1 MQRPDCEGSLKSN
14 VEIMVARPSPDT
26 LQQRSAH
33 LLDTI
38 ADMTGLGAWELAVDP
53 MTPLW
58 SSHARQ
64 IFGIDPAASI
74 TLEDVLDCFADE
86 GRPTLETAFQEAV
99 ANGKGFDVTLPAIRQ
114 DGARLWVRC
123 VGNAEVVDDRTV
135 RLSGAVQDVT
145 QQYEIGRRLER
156 ASRLSFQG
164 HWEYDFGTDEVWCS
178 EAYQQLLGFPRRERR
193 VAATLFDAETHPEDE
208 ADVTTAFG
216 RHIEANAPY
225 DVQLR
230 LKTAAG
236 QWRWFRRRGAI
247 ERDKLGR
254 IVSFT
259 GQLIDIHDE
268 RMAQDELKEIRA
280 RLERAVEGSSD
291 GLYERDLISGVTWYS
306 PSVRELLGYAPDEP
320 FPSTILE
327 LTPAAER
334 SSVEEAG
341 RKHIEEGLPFDVV
354 FPVRHRNGET
364 RWVRSRGRCERDEH
378 GTPTH
383 LSGSI
388 QDITAQLAART
399 ALVAATEEA
408 SAANKAKGDFLA
420 NMSHEIRTPMNGVLG
435 MTELLL
441 ETSLNPVQHEYA
453 ETIRTSATSLL
464 GILNDILD
472 FSKIE
477 AGRLE
482 VESVEMDVRDCVEDV
497 GTMMAVQAAA
507 KNLEFIV
514 NVDPAIPECV
524 LGDPHRLR
532 QILTNLAGNAIK
544 FTQAGEVVIEVHNI
558 GTRSDRVL
566 LHFEVRDTGFG
577 MTPKVIEKL
586 FQPFVQADAS
596 TTRHFGGTGLGL
608 SIVKRLCELMG
619 GTISVASSPGVGT
632 AFSVTLPVEAVTT
645 TTERILDSTLAAVSR
660 RILVV
665 DDNDTNRRVLRG
677 QLLPA
682 GHVVATTA
690 RAGEVVPLLK
700 KAVADGEPFDLVIA
714 DDQMPDAD
722 GSWLAQ
728 KLKSDPTLAP
738 VPLVLLTSFD
748 RHGSTRRLADL
759 GFAGYLTKP
768 VRGRE
773 LRACVERVLDTTN
786 QSGSHS
792 LLVTRS
798 SLAAQKV
805 FGHYRGRVLVAEDH
819 IVNQQVTRR
828 FLERLG
834 CTVELADNGLRAVEA
849 CALENIDL
857 VLMDVQ
863 MPIMDGLTATREIR
877 RAETHGRRTPIVALT
892 ASAMTDELDRCL
904 AAGMDGLL
912 TKPLQPLQLR
922 EMLDRHGLGSAREG
936 ARGVNPRLI
945 APALDLV
952 RLRATVGDDWQFM
965 KELCRTFMASSRSLL
980 EELQHAVTIED
991 RPQVKA
997 VAHKLKGG
1005 AGSVCAQ
1012 RIMDL
1017 SLALEHTALGAPGNE
1032 LAGMLDQI
1040 RAALGECA
1048 SVVEVYFS

>member
-1 MQRPDCEGSLKSN
+1 MP
-14 VEIMVARPSPDT
+14 ARPSPET

-38 ADMTGLGAWELAVDP
+38 ANMTGLGAWELDVES

-64 IFGIDPAASI
+64 IFGMDRSAVI
-74 TLEDVLDCFADE
+74 TLAQFVDCFAQE
-86 GRPTLETAFQEAV
+86 ARPILDTAFREAV
-99 ANGKGFDVTLPAIRQ
+99 ANGKGLDLTLPAVRR

-123 VGNAEVVDDRTV
+123 VGDAEVVDDRTV

-145 QQYEIGRRLER
+145 QQYEAELRLQR
-156 ASRLSFQG
+156 ASRSSFQG
-164 HWEYDFGTDEVWCS
+164 HWEYDFGTDQVWCS
-178 EAYQQLLGFPRRERR
+178 EAYQQLLGFAPRERR
-193 VAATLFDAETHPEDE
+193 VSAASFHAETHPEDE
-208 ADVTTAFG
+208 AAVRAAFA
-216 RHIEANAPY
+216 RHIADESPY

-230 LKTAAG
+230 LRTATG
-236 QWRWFRRRGAI
+236 QWRWFRRRGAT

-254 IVSFT
+254 IASLT

-268 RMAQDELKEIRA
+268 RQAQVELREIRA
-280 RLERAVEGSSD
+280 RFERAVEGSSD
-291 GLYERDLISGVTWYS
+291 GLYEYDLVSGATWYS
-306 PSVRELLGYAPDEP
+306 PSVREMLGYTCDEP
-320 FPSTILE
+320 FPSSILE
-327 LTPAAER
+327 LTPPAER
-334 SSVEEAG
+334 ISVEEAARQHVEQG
-341 RKHIEEGLPFDVV
+341 TSFDVM
-354 FPVRHRNGET
+354 FPVRHRNGEN
-364 RWVRSRGRCERDEH
+364 RWVRSRGRCERNEN

-388 QDITAQLAART
+388 QDITAQLKASA

-408 SAANKAKGDFLA
+408 SAANRAKSDFLA

-441 ETSLNPVQHEYA
+441 DTSLNAVQHEYA

-482 VESVEMDVRDCVEDV
+482 VEAVEVDVRDCVEDV
-497 GTMMAVQAAA
+497 GAMMAVQAAA

-514 NVDPAIPECV
+514 NVDPATPECV
-524 LGDPHRLR
+524 LADPHRLR
-532 QILTNLAGNAIK
+532 QILTNLANNALK
-544 FTQAGEVVIEVHNI
+544 FTQAGEVVIEVHNL

-566 LHFEVRDTGFG
+566 LHFEVRDTGVG
-577 MTPKVIEKL
+577 MAPDVVERL

-619 GTISVASSPGVGT
+619 GTVNVVSRPGVGT
-632 AFSVTLPVEAVTT
+632 SFSVTLPCEPLAT
-645 TTERILDSTLAAVSR
+645 TTERLLELPQATVSR

-682 GHVVATTA
+682 GHVVQTTGRA
-690 RAGEVVPLLK
+690 RDVVALLK
-700 KAVADGEPFDLVIA
+700 QAVAEGQPFDLVIA

-728 KLKSDPTLAP
+728 KLKSDPELEP
-738 VPLVLLTSFD
+738 VPLVLLTSLD
-748 RHGSTRRLADL
+748 RHGGTRRLADL

-773 LRACVERVLDTTN
+773 LRACVERVMDSTH
-786 QSGSHS
+786 QSGSHAQ
-792 LLVTRS
+792 LVTRS
-798 SLAAQKV
+798 SLAAEKAVGQ
-805 FGHYRGRVLVAEDH
+805 YRGRVLVAEDN
-819 IVNQQVTRR
+819 IVNQQVTKR

-834 CTVELADNGLRAVEA
+834 CQVELADNGLRAVEF
-849 CALENIDL
+849 CAHSNIDL

-877 RAETHGRRTPIVALT
+877 RAETPGRRVPIVALT

-912 TKPLQPLQLR
+912 TKPLQPRQLR
-922 EMLDRHGLGSAREG
+922 SILERHGLGSARDPATLDA
-936 ARGVNPRLI
+936 ARSPVERVI
-945 APALDLV
+945 APALDLA
-952 RLRATVGDDWQFM
+952 RLRTLVGDDPQFM
-965 KELCRTFMASSRSLL
+965 EELCRTFMASSTRLF
-980 EELQHAVTIED
+980 EELRQAVAGED
-991 RPQVKA
+991 RVQVKA
-997 VAHKLKGG
+997 LAHKLKGG

-1017 SLALEHTALGAPGNE
+1017 SLALEHTAPVAPGAE
-1032 LAGMLDQI
+1032 LSGLVEQL
-1040 RAALGECA
+1040 RSALGECA
-1048 SVVEVYFS
+1048 RVIEVSFS

>member
-1 MQRPDCEGSLKSN
+1 MP
-14 VEIMVARPSPDT
+14 ARPSPET

-38 ADMTGLGAWELAVDP
+38 ANMTGLGAWELDVGS

-64 IFGIDPAASI
+64 IFGMDRTGTI
-74 TLEDVLDCFADE
+74 TLTDFLEHFAHEARPILDA
-86 GRPTLETAFQEAV
+86 AFQTAV
-99 ANGKGFDVTLPAIRQ
+99 ANGKSFDLTLPALRR

-123 VGNAEVVDDRTV
+123 VGDAEVVDDRTV

-145 QQYEIGRRLER
+145 QQYEAGLRLQR
-156 ASRLSFQG
+156 ASRSSFQG
-164 HWEYDFGTDEVWCS
+164 HWEYDFGTDQVWCS
-178 EAYQQLLGFPRRERR
+178 EAYQQLLGFPPRERR
-193 VAATLFDAETHPEDE
+193 VPASTFHAETHAADE
-208 ADVTTAFG
+208 AAVSAAFA
-216 RHIEANAPY
+216 RHITDETPY

-230 LKTAAG
+230 LRTAAG
-236 QWRWFRRRGAI
+236 EWRWFRRRGAM

-254 IVSFT
+254 ITSLT

-268 RMAQDELKEIRA
+268 RQAQVELREIRA
-280 RLERAVEGSSD
+280 RFERAVEGSSD
-291 GLYERDLISGVTWYS
+291 GLYEYDLISGATWYS
-306 PSVRELLGYAPDEP
+306 PSVREMLGYVAEET
-320 FPSTILE
+320 FPGSILE
-327 LTPAAER
+327 LTPPAER
-334 SSVEEAG
+334 QSVEDAARQHVEQG
-341 RKHIEEGLPFDVV
+341 MPFDVM
-354 FPVRHRNGET
+354 FPVRHRNGED

-378 GTPTH
+378 GKPTYF
-383 LSGSI
+383 SGSI
-388 QDITAQLAART
+388 QDITAQLKASA

-408 SAANKAKGDFLA
+408 SAANRAKSDFLA

-441 ETSLNPVQHEYA
+441 DTSLNPVQHEYA

-497 GTMMAVQAAA
+497 ATMMAVQAAA

-514 NVDPAIPECV
+514 NVDPATPEWV
-524 LGDPHRLR
+524 LADPHRLR

-544 FTQAGEVVIEVHNI
+544 FTQAGEVVIEVHNL
-558 GTRSDRVL
+558 GTRNDRAL
-566 LHFEVRDTGFG
+566 LYFEVRDTGAG
-577 MTPKVIEKL
+577 MAPEVVEKL

-619 GTISVASSPGVGT
+619 GSVSVVSRPGVGT
-632 AFSVTLPVEAVTT
+632 AFAVTLPCEPLTT
-645 TTERILDSTLAAVSR
+645 TTERLPESAQATISR

-682 GHVVATTA
+682 GHIVETTGRAGDVVA
-690 RAGEVVPLLK
+690 LLK
-700 KAVADGEPFDLVIA
+700 QSVAAGQPFDLVIA

-728 KLKSDPTLAP
+728 KLKSDPDLEP
-738 VPLVLLTSFD
+738 VPLVLLTSLD
-748 RHGSTRRLADL
+748 RHGGTRRLADL

-773 LRACVERVLDTTN
+773 LRACVERVMDSTQ
-786 QSGSHS
+786 QSGSHAQ
-792 LLVTRS
+792 LVTRS
-798 SLAAQKV
+798 SLAADMA
-805 FGHYRGRVLVAEDH
+805 FGHYRGRVLVAEDN

-834 CTVELADNGLRAVEA
+834 CRVELADNGLRAVES
-849 CALENIDL
+849 CAHSNIDL

-863 MPIMDGLTATREIR
+863 MPIMDGLTAAREIR
-877 RAETHGRRTPIVALT
+877 RAEPPGRRVPIVALT

-912 TKPLQPLQLR
+912 TKPLQQLR
-922 EMLDRHGLGSAREG
+922 LREVLERHGLGSMRDATLRD
-936 ARGVNPRLI
+936 GVRSPVERVV
-945 APALDLV
+945 APALDV
-952 RLRATVGDDWQFM
+952 ARLRTLVGDDPQFM
-965 KELCRTFMASSRSLL
+965 EELCRTFMASSTRLI
-980 EELQHAVTIED
+980 EELRQAVASED

-997 VAHKLKGG
+997 LAHKLKGG

-1012 RIMDL
+1012 RITDL
-1017 SLALEHTALGAPGNE
+1017 SLALEHTALVAPLAE
-1032 LAGMLDQI
+1032 LAGVVEQI
-1040 RAALGECA
+1040 RAAVGECA
-1048 SVVEVYFS
+1048 SVIEVIFQ

>member
-1 MQRPDCEGSLKSN
+1 MP
-14 VEIMVARPSPDT
+14 ARPSPET

-38 ADMTGLGAWELAVDP
+38 ANMTGLGAWELDVES

-64 IFGIDPAASI
+64 IFGMDRTGAI
-74 TLEDVLDCFADE
+74 TLADFLEHFAHEARPILDA
-86 GRPTLETAFQEAV
+86 AFQTAV
-99 ANGKGFDVTLPAIRQ
+99 ANGKSFDLTLPALRR

-123 VGNAEVVDDRTV
+123 VGDAEVVDDRTV

-145 QQYEIGRRLER
+145 QQYEAGLRLQR
-156 ASRLSFQG
+156 ASRSSFQG
-164 HWEYDFGTDEVWCS
+164 HWEYDFGTDQVWCS
-178 EAYQQLLGFPRRERR
+178 EAYQQLLGFPPRERR
-193 VAATLFDAETHPEDE
+193 LPAAGFHAETHAADE
-208 ADVTTAFG
+208 AAVSAAFA
-216 RHIEANAPY
+216 RHITDETPY

-230 LKTAAG
+230 LRTAAG
-236 QWRWFRRRGAI
+236 EWRWFRRRGAM

-254 IVSFT
+254 ITSLT

-268 RMAQDELKEIRA
+268 RQAQVELREIRA
-280 RLERAVEGSSD
+280 RFERAVEGSSD
-291 GLYERDLISGVTWYS
+291 GLYEYDLISGATWYS
-306 PSVRELLGYAPDEP
+306 PSVREMLGYAAEET
-320 FPSTILE
+320 FPTSILE
-327 LTPAAER
+327 LTPPGER
-334 SSVEEAG
+334 QSVEDAARQHVEQ
-341 RKHIEEGLPFDVV
+341 GLPFDVM
-354 FPVRHRNGET
+354 FPVRHRNGED

-378 GTPTH
+378 GKPTYF
-383 LSGSI
+383 SGSI
-388 QDITAQLAART
+388 QDITAQLKASA
-399 ALVAATEEA
+399 ALVKATEEA
-408 SAANKAKGDFLA
+408 SAANRAKSDFLA

-441 ETSLNPVQHEYA
+441 DTSLNPVQHEYA

-497 GTMMAVQAAA
+497 ATMMAVQAAA

-514 NVDPAIPECV
+514 NVDPATPEWV
-524 LGDPHRLR
+524 LADPHRLR

-544 FTQAGEVVIEVHNI
+544 FTQAGEVVIEVHNL
-558 GTRSDRVL
+558 GTRNDRAL
-566 LHFEVRDTGFG
+566 LYFEVRDTGAG
-577 MTPKVIEKL
+577 MAPEVVEKL

-619 GTISVASSPGVGT
+619 GSVNVVSRPGVGT
-632 AFSVTLPVEAVTT
+632 AFAVTLPCEPLTT
-645 TTERILDSTLAAVSR
+645 TTERLPESAQATISR

-682 GHVVATTA
+682 GHIVETTGRAGDVVA
-690 RAGEVVPLLK
+690 LLK
-700 KAVADGEPFDLVIA
+700 QSVAAGQPFDLVIA

-728 KLKSDPTLAP
+728 KLKSDPDLEP
-738 VPLVLLTSFD
+738 VPLVLLTSLD
-748 RHGSTRRLADL
+748 RHGGTRRLADL

-773 LRACVERVLDTTN
+773 LRACVERVMDSTQ
-786 QSGSHS
+786 QSGSHAQ
-792 LLVTRS
+792 LVTRS
-798 SLAAQKV
+798 SLAADKA
-805 FGHYRGRVLVAEDH
+805 FGHYRGRVLVAEDN

-834 CTVELADNGLRAVEA
+834 CRVELADNGLRAVES
-849 CALENIDL
+849 CAHGNIDL

-863 MPIMDGLTATREIR
+863 MPIMDGLTAAREIR
-877 RAETHGRRTPIVALT
+877 RAEPSGKRVPIVALT

-912 TKPLQPLQLR
+912 TKPLQQLR
-922 EMLDRHGLGSAREG
+922 LRDVLERHGLGSTRDATVRD
-936 ARGVNPRLI
+936 GVRSPVERVV
-945 APALDLV
+945 APALDV
-952 RLRATVGDDWQFM
+952 ARLRTLVGDDPQFM
-965 KELCRTFMASSRSLL
+965 EELCRTFMASSTRLI
-980 EELQHAVTIED
+980 EELRQAVASED

-997 VAHKLKGG
+997 LAHKLKGG

-1012 RIMDL
+1012 RITDL
-1017 SLALEHTALGAPGNE
+1017 ALALEHTALVAPIAE
-1032 LAGMLDQI
+1032 LAGVVEQI
-1040 RAALGECA
+1040 RAAVGECA
-1048 SVVEVYFS
+1048 SVIEVIFQ

>member
-1 MQRPDCEGSLKSN
+1 MAS
-14 VEIMVARPSPDT
+14 RPSPET

-38 ADMTGLGAWELAVDP
+38 ADMTGLGAWELDVES

-64 IFGIDPAASI
+64 IFATDPSRSI
-74 TLEDVLDCFADE
+74 TLAEFVDFFAQE
-86 GRPTLETAFQEAV
+86 GRPILDTAFQEAV
-99 ANGKGFDVTLPAIRQ
+99 ANGKSFDLTLPALRL

-123 VGNAEVVDDRTV
+123 VGDAEVVDDRTV

-145 QQYEIGRRLER
+145 QQYEAELRLQR
-156 ASRLSFQG
+156 ASRSSFQG
-164 HWEYDFGTDEVWCS
+164 HWEYDFGTDQVWCS
-178 EAYQQLLGFPRRERR
+178 EAYQQLLGFAPRERR
-193 VAATLFDAETHPEDE
+193 IAAASFHAETHPEDE
-208 ADVTTAFG
+208 PAVSAAFA
-216 RHIEANAPY
+216 RHIADETPY

-230 LKTAAG
+230 LRTAAG
-236 QWRWFRRRGAI
+236 QWRWFRRRGAM

-254 IVSFT
+254 LTSLT

-268 RMAQDELKEIRA
+268 RQGQVELREIRA
-280 RLERAVEGSSD
+280 RFERAIEGSSD
-291 GLYERDLISGVTWYS
+291 GLYEYDLISGATWYS
-306 PSVRELLGYAPDEP
+306 PSVREMLGYGADEP
-320 FPSTILE
+320 FPASILE

-334 SSVEEAG
+334 FSVEEATRQHVAQG
-341 RKHIEEGLPFDVV
+341 TPFDVM
-354 FPVRHRNGET
+354 FPVRHRNGEK
-364 RWVRSRGRCERDEH
+364 RWLRSRGRCERDEQ
-378 GTPTH
+378 GRPTH
-383 LSGSI
+383 FSGSI
-388 QDITAQLAART
+388 QDITAQLKASA

-408 SAANKAKGDFLA
+408 SAANRAKSDFLA

-441 ETSLNPVQHEYA
+441 DTSLNPVQHEYA

-482 VESVEMDVRDCVEDV
+482 VEAIEMDVRDCVEDV

-514 NVDPAIPECV
+514 NVDPATPEWV
-524 LGDPHRLR
+524 LADPHRLR

-544 FTQAGEVVIEVHNI
+544 FTQAGEVVIEVHNL
-558 GTRSDRVL
+558 GTRNDRAL
-566 LHFEVRDTGFG
+566 LYFEVRDTGAG
-577 MTPKVIEKL
+577 MTPEVLEKL
-586 FQPFVQADAS
+586 FRPFVQADAS

-619 GTISVASSPGVGT
+619 GSVSVVSSPGVGT
-632 AFSVTLPVEAVTT
+632 TFAVTLPCEPLTT
-645 TTERILDSTLAAVSR
+645 TIERLPESPQATVSR

-665 DDNDTNRRVLRG
+665 DDNDTNRRVLSG

-682 GHVVATTA
+682 GHVVETTGHA
-690 RAGEVVPLLK
+690 VDVVALLK
-700 KAVADGEPFDLVIA
+700 KALADGQPFDLVIA

-728 KLKSDPTLAP
+728 KLKSDPALEP
-738 VPLVLLTSFD
+738 VPLVLLTSLD
-748 RHGSTRRLADL
+748 RHGGTRRLADL

-773 LRACVERVLDTTN
+773 LRACVERVMDSTH
-786 QSGSHS
+786 QSGSHAQ
-792 LLVTRS
+792 LVTRS
-798 SLAAQKV
+798 SLSAQKV
-805 FGHYRGRVLVAEDH
+805 FGHYRGRVLVAEDN

-834 CTVELADNGLRAVEA
+834 CRVELADNGLRAVES
-849 CALENIDL
+849 CAQANIDL

-863 MPIMDGLTATREIR
+863 MPIMDGLTAAREIR
-877 RAETHGRRTPIVALT
+877 RAEAPGRRVPIVALT
-892 ASAMTDELDRCL
+892 ASAMTDELDRCR

-912 TKPLQPLQLR
+912 TKPLQPLRLR
-922 EMLDRHGLGSAREG
+922 EILERHGLGSMRETG
-936 ARGVNPRLI
+936 ARDGTRSPTERVVT
-945 APALDLV
+945 PALDLE
-952 RLRATVGDDWQFM
+952 RLRTLVGDDPQFM
-965 KELCRTFMASSRSLL
+965 EELCRTFMASSTRLI
-980 EELQHAVTIED
+980 EELRLAVAAGN

-1012 RIMDL
+1012 RILDL
-1017 SLALEHTALGAPGNE
+1017 SLALEHTAIGAPAAE
-1032 LAGMLDQI
+1032 LAGVVEQI
-1040 RAALGECA
+1040 RSALGECA
-1048 SVVEVYFS
+1048 SVIEVSFS

>member
-1 MQRPDCEGSLKSN
+1 MP
-14 VEIMVARPSPDT
+14 ARPSPET

-38 ADMTGLGAWELAVDP
+38 ANMTGLGAWELDVES

-64 IFGIDPAASI
+64 IFGMDLQRTV
-74 TLEDVLDCFADE
+74 TLTDFMECFAQE
-86 GRPTLETAFQEAV
+86 ARPLLDTAFQEAV
-99 ANGKGFDVTLPAIRQ
+99 ANGKSIDLTLPALRA

-123 VGNAEVVDDRTV
+123 VGDAEVVDDRTV
-135 RLSGAVQDVT
+135 RVSGAVQDVT
-145 QQYEIGRRLER
+145 QQYEADLRLQR
-156 ASRLSFQG
+156 ASRSSFQG
-164 HWEYDFGTDEVWCS
+164 HWEYDFGTDQVWCS
-178 EAYQQLLGFPRRERR
+178 EAYQQLLGFAPRERR
-193 VAATLFDAETHPEDE
+193 VPAASFHAETHPEDE
-208 ADVTTAFG
+208 AAISAAFAQ
-216 RHIEANAPY
+216 HIAAGTPY

-230 LKTAAG
+230 LRTAAG
-236 QWRWFRRRGAI
+236 QWRWFRRRGAM

-254 IVSFT
+254 LTSLT

-268 RMAQDELKEIRA
+268 RQAQVELREIRA
-280 RLERAVEGSSD
+280 RFERAVEGSSD
-291 GLYERDLISGVTWYS
+291 GLYEYDLLTGATWYS
-306 PSVRELLGYAPDEP
+306 PSMREMLGYRPDET
-320 FPSTILE
+320 FPASILE
-327 LTPAAER
+327 LTPPAER
-334 SSVEEAG
+334 SSVEAAARQHLEQG
-341 RKHIEEGLPFDVV
+341 SPFDVM
-354 FPVRHRNGET
+354 FPVRHRNGEQ
-364 RWVRSRGRCERDEH
+364 RWVRSRGRSERDEN
-378 GTPTH
+378 GRPTH
-383 LSGSI
+383 FSGSI
-388 QDITAQLAART
+388 QDITAQLKASA

-408 SAANKAKGDFLA
+408 SAANRAKSDFLA

-441 ETSLNPVQHEYA
+441 DTSLNPVQHEYA

-482 VESVEMDVRDCVEDV
+482 VEAVEVDVRDCVENV
-497 GTMMAVQAAA
+497 GIMMAVQAAA

-514 NVDPAIPECV
+514 NVDPATPECV
-524 LGDPHRLR
+524 LVDPHRLR

-544 FTQAGEVVIEVHNI
+544 FTQAGEVVIEVHNL

-566 LHFEVRDTGFG
+566 LHFEVRDTGVG
-577 MTPKVIEKL
+577 MSPAVVEKL

-619 GTISVASSPGVGT
+619 GTVNVVSRPGVGT
-632 AFSVTLPVEAVTT
+632 SFSVTMPCEPLAT
-645 TTERILDSTLAAVSR
+645 TTERLLELPQATVSR

-682 GHVVATTA
+682 GHVVETTG
-690 RAGEVVPLLK
+690 RAGDVVALLK
-700 KAVADGEPFDLVIA
+700 QSVAAGYPFDLVIA

-728 KLKSDPTLAP
+728 KLKSDPELEP
-738 VPLVLLTSFD
+738 VPLVLLTSLD
-748 RHGSTRRLADL
+748 RHGGTRRLADL

-773 LRACVERVLDTTN
+773 LRACVERVIDSTQ
-786 QSGSHS
+786 QSGSHAQ
-792 LLVTRS
+792 LVTRS
-798 SLAAQKV
+798 SLAAEKV
-805 FGHYRGRVLVAEDH
+805 FGHYRGRVLVAEDN

-834 CTVELADNGLRAVEA
+834 CKVELADNGLRAVEF
-849 CALENIDL
+849 CAQANLDL
-857 VLMDVQ
+857 VFMDVQ

-877 RAETHGRRTPIVALT
+877 RAEAPGRRVPIVALT

-904 AAGMDGLL
+904 AAGMDGLV
-912 TKPLQPLQLR
+912 TKPLQPRQLR
-922 EMLDRHGLGSAREG
+922 EVLERHGLGTARDAAAPEG
-936 ARGVNPRLI
+936 ARNTVERMV
-945 APALDLV
+945 APALDLA
-952 RLRATVGDDWQFM
+952 RLRTLVGDDPQFM
-965 KELCRTFMASSRSLL
+965 EELCRTFMASSSRLI
-980 EELQHAVTIED
+980 EELGQAVAGED
-991 RPQVKA
+991 RAQVKA

-1012 RIMDL
+1012 RVMDL
-1017 SLALEHTALGAPGNE
+1017 SLALEHTALVAPGVE
-1032 LAGMLDQI
+1032 LAGVVEQL

-1048 SVVEVYFS
+1048 SVIEVSFA

>member
-1 MQRPDCEGSLKSN
+1 VQSPMIASVRSPEAVRP
-14 VEIMVARPSPDT
+14 EI

-33 LLDTI
+33 LLDI
-38 ADMTGLGAWELAVDP
+38 VADMAGLGGWELAVDS

-58 SSHARQ
+58 SNHARQ

-74 TLEDVLDCFADE
+74 TLGDILDCFAE
-86 GRPTLETAFQEAV
+86 EARPLIETAFREAV
-99 ANGKGFDVTLPAIRQ
+99 ANGKSFDLTLPAIRR

-123 VGNAEVVDDRTV
+123 VGDAEVADERTL

-145 QQYEIGRRLER
+145 LQHEAGLRMRR
-156 ASRLSFQG
+156 ASRSSFQG
-164 HWEYDFGTDEVWCS
+164 HWEYDFGTDQVWCS
-178 EAYQQLLGFPRRERR
+178 GPYQQLLGFPPQERR
-193 VAATLFDAETHPEDE
+193 VSATAFHAETHPEDE
-208 ADVTTAFG
+208 AAVSDAFACHLSEG
-216 RHIEANAPY
+216 VPY
-225 DVQLR
+225 DVHLR
-230 LKTAAG
+230 LQTASG
-236 QWRWFRRRGAI
+236 QWRWFRRRGGM
-247 ERDKLGR
+247 ERDELGR
-254 IVSFT
+254 ITCLT

-268 RMAQDELKEIRA
+268 RVAQAELREIRA
-280 RLERAVEGSSD
+280 RFERAVEGSTD
-291 GLYERDLISGVTWYS
+291 GLYEYDLISGATWYS
-306 PSVRELLGYAPDEP
+306 PSVREILGLGPDEP
-320 FPSTILE
+320 FPTTILE
-327 LTPAAER
+327 LTSPAER
-334 SSVEEAG
+334 RMVETAT
-341 RKHIEEGLPFDVV
+341 RRHTEEGTPFDVV
-354 FPVRHRNGET
+354 FSIDHRDGEK
-364 RWVRSRGRCERDEH
+364 RWVRSRGRCERNE
-378 GTPTH
+378 GGRPSYF
-383 LSGSI
+383 SGSI
-388 QDITAQLAART
+388 QDITSQLTARA

-408 SAANKAKGDFLA
+408 SAANRAKSDFLA

-441 ETSLNPVQHEYA
+441 DTSLNSVQHEYA

-514 NVDPAIPECV
+514 NVDPATPECV
-524 LGDPHRLR
+524 LADPHRLR

-544 FTQAGEVVIEVHNI
+544 FTQAGEVVIEVHNV
-558 GTRSDRVL
+558 GTRSDKVL

-577 MTPKVIEKL
+577 MAPGVVDKL

-619 GTISVASSPGVGT
+619 GSISVASTPGVGT
-632 AFSVTLPVEAVTT
+632 CFSVTLPCEAIST
-645 TTERILDSTLAAVSR
+645 TTERLLESSQAAVSR

-682 GHVVATTA
+682 GHVVETTA
-690 RAGEVVPLLK
+690 RAGDVVALLHR
-700 KAVADGEPFDLVIA
+700 AAAEGAPFDLVIA

-728 KLKSDPTLAP
+728 KLKSDPALEP
-738 VPLVLLTSFD
+738 VPLVLLTSLD
-748 RHGSTRRLADL
+748 RHGGTRRLADL

-773 LRACVERVLDTTN
+773 LRACVERVMDTN
-786 QSGSHS
+786 SHSGSHTQ
-792 LLVTRS
+792 LVTRS
-798 SLAAQKV
+798 SLAAEKLY
-805 FGHYRGRVLVAEDH
+805 GHYRGRVLVAEDN

-834 CTVELADNGLRAVEA
+834 CKVELADNGLRAVEF
-849 CALENIDL
+849 CAGSNFDL

-877 RAETHGRRTPIVALT
+877 RAEPTGTRLPVVALT

-912 TKPLQPLQLR
+912 TKPLQPLRLR
-922 EMLDRHGLGSAREG
+922 EILDRHGLGISRDPSRE
-936 ARGVNPRLI
+936 AVRTQPVRAL
-945 APALDLV
+945 APALDIAHLRSLV
-952 RLRATVGDDWQFM
+952 GEDPQFM
-965 KELCRTFMASSRSLL
+965 EELCRTFLASSTRLY
-980 EELQHAVTIED
+980 EELRQAVADTE
-991 RPQVKA
+991 RAQLKTL
-997 VAHKLKGG
+997 AHKLRGG
-1005 AGSVCAQ
+1005 SGSVCAQ
-1012 RIMDL
+1012 RITDL
-1017 SLALEHTALGAPGNE
+1017 ALALERTAPSAPLAE
-1032 LAGMLDQI
+1032 LAGLVEQI
-1040 RAALGECA
+1040 GAALGECA
-1048 SVVEVYFS
+1048 SVIEVNFP

>member
-1 MQRPDCEGSLKSN
+1 MPS
-14 VEIMVARPSPDT
+14 RPSPET

-38 ADMTGLGAWELAVDP
+38 ADMTGLGAWELDVGS

-64 IFGIDPAASI
+64 IFGTDPSRSI
-74 TLEDVLDCFADE
+74 TLAEFVDFFAQE
-86 GRPTLETAFQEAV
+86 GRPILDTAFREAV
-99 ANGKGFDVTLPAIRQ
+99 ANGKSFDLTLPALRL
-114 DGARLWVRC
+114 DGTRLWVRC
-123 VGNAEVVDDRTV
+123 VGDAEVVDDRTV

-145 QQYEIGRRLER
+145 QQYEAELRLQR
-156 ASRLSFQG
+156 ASRSSFQG
-164 HWEYDFGTDEVWCS
+164 HWEYDFGTDQVWCS
-178 EAYQQLLGFPRRERR
+178 EAYQQLLGFAPRERR
-193 VAATLFDAETHPEDE
+193 IAAASFHAETHPEDE
-208 ADVTTAFG
+208 AAVSAAFA
-216 RHIEANAPY
+216 RHIADETPY

-230 LKTAAG
+230 LRTAAG
-236 QWRWFRRRGAI
+236 QWRWFRRRGAM

-254 IVSFT
+254 LTSLT

-268 RMAQDELKEIRA
+268 RQGQVELREIRA
-280 RLERAVEGSSD
+280 RFERAIEGSSD
-291 GLYERDLISGVTWYS
+291 GLYEYDLISGATWYS
-306 PSVRELLGYAPDEP
+306 PSVREMLGYAADEP
-320 FPSTILE
+320 FPASILE

-334 SSVEEAG
+334 FSVEEAARQHVAQG
-341 RKHIEEGLPFDVV
+341 TPFDVM
-354 FPVRHRNGET
+354 FPVRHRNGEK
-364 RWVRSRGRCERDEH
+364 RWVRSRGRCERDEQ
-378 GTPTH
+378 GRPTH

-388 QDITAQLAART
+388 QDITSQLKASA

-408 SAANKAKGDFLA
+408 SAANRAKSDFLA

-441 ETSLNPVQHEYA
+441 DTSLNPVQHEYA

-482 VESVEMDVRDCVEDV
+482 VESIEMDVRDCVEDV

-514 NVDPAIPECV
+514 NVDPATPEWV
-524 LGDPHRLR
+524 LADPHRLR

-544 FTQAGEVVIEVHNI
+544 FTQAGEVVIEVHNL
-558 GTRSDRVL
+558 GTRNDRAL
-566 LHFEVRDTGFG
+566 LYFEVRDTGAG
-577 MTPKVIEKL
+577 MAPEVLEKL
-586 FQPFVQADAS
+586 FRPFVQADAS

-619 GTISVASSPGVGT
+619 GSVSVVSSPGVGT
-632 AFSVTLPVEAVTT
+632 TFAVTLPCEPLTT
-645 TTERILDSTLAAVSR
+645 TIERLPESPQATVSR

-665 DDNDTNRRVLRG
+665 DDNDTNRRVLSG

-682 GHVVATTA
+682 GHVVETTGHA
-690 RAGEVVPLLK
+690 ADVVAILK
-700 KAVADGEPFDLVIA
+700 KALADGQPFDLVIA

-728 KLKSDPTLAP
+728 KLKSDPALEP
-738 VPLVLLTSFD
+738 VPLVLLTSLD
-748 RHGSTRRLADL
+748 RHGGTRRLADL

-773 LRACVERVLDTTN
+773 LRACVERVMDSTH
-786 QSGSHS
+786 QSGSHAQ
-792 LLVTRS
+792 LVTRS
-798 SLAAQKV
+798 SLAAEKA
-805 FGHYRGRVLVAEDH
+805 FGHYRGRVLVAEDN

-834 CTVELADNGLRAVEA
+834 CRVELADNGLRAVES
-849 CALENIDL
+849 CAQSNIDL

-863 MPIMDGLTATREIR
+863 MPIMDGLTAAREIR
-877 RAETHGRRTPIVALT
+877 RAELPGRRVPIVALT
-892 ASAMTDELDRCL
+892 ASAMTDELERCR

-912 TKPLQPLQLR
+912 TKPLQPLRLR
-922 EMLDRHGLGSAREG
+922 EMLERHGLGGARESG
-936 ARGVNPRLI
+936 ARDGTRSPVERLVT
-945 APALDLV
+945 PALDLA
-952 RLRATVGDDWQFM
+952 RLRTLVGDDPQFM
-965 KELCRTFMASSRSLL
+965 EELCRTFMASSTRLI
-980 EELQHAVTIED
+980 EELRQAVAGGD
-991 RPQVKA
+991 RPQVKTL
-997 VAHKLKGG
+997 AHKLKGG

-1017 SLALEHTALGAPGNE
+1017 SLALEHTALGAPAAE
-1032 LAGMLDQI
+1032 LAGVVEQI
-1040 RAALGECA
+1040 RSALGECA
-1048 SVVEVYFS
+1048 SVIEVNFS

>member
-1 MQRPDCEGSLKSN
+1 MPG
-14 VEIMVARPSPDT
+14 RPSPET
-26 LQQRSAH
+26 VQQRSAH

-38 ADMTGLGAWELAVDP
+38 ADMTGLGAWELDVESL
-53 MTPLW
+53 TPLW

-64 IFGIDPAASI
+64 IFGMDPGQAI
-74 TLEDVLDCFADE
+74 TLADFEEYFAQEARPILD
-86 GRPTLETAFQEAV
+86 TAFQEAV
-99 ANGKGFDVTLPAIRQ
+99 ANGKGFDLTLPALRR

-123 VGNAEVVDDRTV
+123 VGDAEVVDDRAV

-145 QQYEIGRRLER
+145 QQYEAELRLRR
-156 ASRLSFQG
+156 ASRSSFQG
-164 HWEYDFGTDEVWCS
+164 HWEYDFGTDQVWCS
-178 EAYQQLLGFPRRERR
+178 EAYQQLLGFAPRELR
-193 VAATLFDAETHPEDE
+193 VPAASFHAETHPEDE
-208 ADVTTAFG
+208 AAVSAAFA
-216 RHIEANAPY
+216 RHIADETPY

-230 LKTAAG
+230 LRTAAG
-236 QWRWFRRRGAI
+236 QWRWFRRRGAM

-254 IVSFT
+254 ISSLT

-268 RMAQDELKEIRA
+268 RQAQVELREIRA
-280 RLERAVEGSSD
+280 RFERAVQGSSD
-291 GLYERDLISGVTWYS
+291 GLYEYDFSSGATWYS

-320 FPSTILE
+320 FPASILE
-327 LTPAAER
+327 LTPPAER
-334 SSVEEAG
+334 FSVEEARRQHVAQG
-341 RKHIEEGLPFDVV
+341 TPFDVM
-354 FPVRHRNGET
+354 FPVRHRNGEN
-364 RWVRSRGRCERDEH
+364 RWVRSRGRCQRNED
-378 GTPTH
+378 GTPSH
-383 LSGSI
+383 FSGSI
-388 QDITAQLAART
+388 QDITAQLKASAA
-399 ALVAATEEA
+399 LLAATEEA
-408 SAANKAKGDFLA
+408 SAANRAKSDFLA

-441 ETSLNPVQHEYA
+441 DTSLNPVQHEYA

-514 NVDPAIPECV
+514 NVDPATPEWV
-524 LGDPHRLR
+524 LADPHRLR

-544 FTQAGEVVIEVHNI
+544 FTEAGEVVIEVHNL
-558 GTRSDRVL
+558 GTRNDRAL
-566 LHFEVRDTGFG
+566 LYFEVRDTGGG
-577 MTPKVIEKL
+577 MAPEVVEKL

-619 GTISVASSPGVGT
+619 GNVSVVSCPGVGT
-632 AFSVTLPVEAVTT
+632 TFAVTLPCEPLTT
-645 TTERILDSTLAAVSR
+645 TSERLPESPQATVSR

-682 GHVVATTA
+682 GHVVETTG
-690 RAGEVVPLLK
+690 RAGEVVALLK
-700 KAVADGEPFDLVIA
+700 QAVADGVPFDLVIA

-728 KLKSDPTLAP
+728 KLKGDPALEP
-738 VPLVLLTSFD
+738 VPLVLLTSLD
-748 RHGSTRRLADL
+748 RHGGTRRLADL

-773 LRACVERVLDTTN
+773 LRACVERVMDSTN
-786 QSGSHS
+786 QSGSHAQ
-792 LLVTRS
+792 LVTRS

-805 FGHYRGRVLVAEDH
+805 FGHYRGRVLVAEDN

-834 CTVELADNGLRAVEA
+834 CRVELADNGLRAVES
-849 CALENIDL
+849 CAQSNIDL

-863 MPIMDGLTATREIR
+863 MPIMDGLTAAREIR
-877 RAETHGRRTPIVALT
+877 RAEAPGRRVPIVALT

-912 TKPLQPLQLR
+912 TKPLQPLRLR
-922 EMLDRHGLGSAREG
+922 EILERHGLGNVRMTG
-936 ARGVNPRLI
+936 ARDGARSPLERVVT
-945 APALDLV
+945 PALDV
-952 RLRATVGDDWQFM
+952 ARLRTLVGDDPQFM
-965 KELCRTFMASSRSLL
+965 EELCRTFMASSTRLI
-980 EELQHAVTIED
+980 EELRQAVASED
-991 RPQVKA
+991 RTQVKA

-1012 RIMDL
+1012 RITDL
-1017 SLALEHTALGAPGNE
+1017 SLALEHTALFAPAAE
-1032 LAGMLDQI
+1032 LVGVVEQI

-1048 SVVEVYFS
+1048 SVIEVSFP